1 MLRRL
6 SVTFILLLT
15 GQLTLA
21 GPLPLWE
28 LEGADNRIRLMGSV
42 HFLRQTDYPLPAGM
56 EAAYDEADAL
66 VMEIDMSSFGPE
78 EAQAIVARLGTRRPL
93 REVMGEDAYV
103 KARERAADTGI
114 DLAAMDPFEPWL
126 AAITVTQIRM
136 MQMGF
141 DPNWG
146 IESRL
151 TARALSDGKPI
162 SGLETVEQQLG
173 FMAGMD
179 DATQTEFLL
188 QSLDEATRLEAMV
201 DSIVR
206 SWRNGD
212 SDEMVELMLV
222 SFADL
227 PELEEA
233 LLIQRNRSWIE
244 PIEALRDADKD
255 YLVIVGAMHL
265 VGENSVVAML
275 RDKGI
280 AVRQLTD
287 DDFR

>member
-1 MLRRL
+1 
-6 SVTFILLLT
+6 
-15 GQLTLA
+15 
-21 GPLPLWE
+21 LWE
-28 LEGADNRIRLMGSV
+28 VEGADNRIRLMGSV
-42 HFLRQTDYPLPAGM
+42 HFLRQTDYPLPAGL
-56 EAAYDEADAL
+56 EVAYDEADAL
-66 VMEIDMSSFGPE
+66 VMEIDMSSFGPQ
-78 EAQAIVARLGTRRPL
+78 EAQAIVARLGTRRSL
-93 REVMGEDAYV
+93 REVMGEDAYME
-103 KARERAADTGI
+103 ARERAADTGI

-188 QSLDEATRLEAMV
+188 QSLDEASRLEAMV

-212 SDEMVELMLV
+212 TDDMVELMLV
-222 SFADL
+222 SFAEV
-227 PELEEA
+227 PELEDA
-233 LLIQRNRSWIE
+233 LLIQRNRNWIA
-244 PIEALRDADKD
+244 PIESLLDADED

-265 VGENSVVAML
+265 VGDNSVVAML

>member
-1 MLRRL
+1 MLRKFAATL
-6 SVTFILLLT
+6 ILFLT
-15 GQLTLA
+15 SALVSA

-28 LEGADNRIRLMGSV
+28 LEGIDNRVRLMGSV
-42 HFLRQTDYPLPAGM
+42 HFLRQTDYPLPTGM
-56 EAAYDEADAL
+56 DAAYDDADAL
-66 VMEIDMSSFGPE
+66 VMEIDMSGFGPE
-78 EAQAIVARLGTRRPL
+78 DAQAIITRMGTRRPL
-93 REVMGEDAYV
+93 REVMGEEAYAE
-103 KARERAADTGI
+103 ARDRAATAGI
-114 DLAAMDPFEPWL
+114 DLAAMGPFEPWL
-126 AAITVTQIRM
+126 AAITITQLRM

-173 FMAGMD
+173 FMADMD

-188 QSLDEATRLEAMV
+188 QSLDEASRLETMV
-201 DSIVR
+201 DSIVQ

-212 SDEMVELMLV
+212 TDQMVELMLEN
-222 SFADL
+222 FAEA
-227 PELEEA
+227 PELEDA
-233 LLIQRNRSWIE
+233 LLIRRNQSWIE
-244 PIEALRDADKD
+244 PIAALRDADED

-280 AVRQLTD
+280 AVKQLTE